1 MLCMNCKGS
10 GCMHC
15 QRYDAPDLI
24 ARGEGPDTLSP
35 EEVSEALTCDEAD
48 DFGIDCLTGTG
59 LEQQIK

>member
-1 MLCMNCKGS
+1 
-10 GCMHC
+10 MHC

-59 LEQQIK
+59 LE